1 MSKLTKKQIEAEKV
15 RLAEHVDGFYAL
27 AKSSPQ
33 MEDAI
38 NTMAIILCWTVERLA
53 KERKS
58 EKVAPR

>member
-1 MSKLTKKQIEAEKV
+1 MSKLTKKQIDAEKA
-15 RLAEHVDGFYAL
+15 RLAEHVDVFYAL

-53 KERKS
+53 NERKN
-58 EKVAPR
+58 EKVAAR